1 MITSDEQLRG
11 ILKGYRNIAVI
22 GLSPDVFRPSNSVAI
37 YLLDHGY
44 NVIPINPS
52 VDEVLGLRSY
62 SSLEEVPGQID
73 IVDVFRRSEY
83 VPDIAREAV
92 EIGAKVLWTQLGV
105 ISSEAAEIAE
115 NASLNVVMDRC
126 TVIEHRRLVAQTSS

>member
-1 MITSDEQLRG
+1 MKKSR
-11 ILKGYRNIAVI
+11 
-22 GLSPDVFRPSNSVAI
+22 
-37 YLLDHGY
+37 
-44 NVIPINPS
+44 
-52 VDEVLGLRSY
+52 
-62 SSLEEVPGQID
+62 GQID